1 MYKYYNANPR
11 DLHIE
16 DCTARALSTALGIPW
31 SDAYDMLSK
40 SARDMGMMMSSVDA
54 VEEFLDRWF
63 ERVYI
68 TEETVSEFIRNH
80 PRGRFLITMP
90 NHITALVEGVNYDT
104 FNPGNKRI
112 WSAWTIK

>member
-11 DLHIE
+11 NLHIE
-16 DCTARALSTALGIPW
+16 DCTARALSTVLGIPW
-31 SDAYDMLSK
+31 SKAYDMLSN
-40 SARDMGMMMSSVDA
+40 SARDMGMMMGSVDA

-63 ERVYI
+63 ERVCV

-90 NHITALVEGVNYDT
+90 GHITALVEGVNYDT
-104 FNPGNKRI
+104 FDPGDKYI

>member
-11 DLHIE
+11 DLYIE

-63 ERVYI
+63 DRVYI

-104 FNPGNKRI
+104 FDPGNKHI

>member
-31 SDAYDMLSK
+31 SEAYDMLSN
-40 SARDMGMMMSSVDA
+40 SARDMGMMMGSVDA

-90 NHITALVEGVNYDT
+90 GHITALVEGVNYDT
-104 FNPGNKRI
+104 FDPGNKHI